1 MDLDTEDT
9 KDAIALLE
17 EVVNS
22 NILNPKK
29 INIRT
34 DKIIKNKKNFQKGGN
49 NVSVS
54 EEKTSIT
61 ASETSENSSMSETS
75 ENSSM
80 SETSENSSIT
90 GDSMTIGHIS
100 VPSEIFM
107 AYKKGKKIDTQS
119 NSHNSSHYNLAFS
132 DRSKDE
138 KSDNDFANILDYNQK
153 NGK

>member
-61 ASETSENSSMSETS
+61 ASETS